1 MVSDP
6 PLHGGCIMNIRQS
19 HSRTGSQARLV
30 KRSSDG
36 VIEACGPE
44 GRLLAHFNPHTNESR
59 NHRGDLIGKG
69 NRLASVLQAVDEQP
83 TRLRLGGK

>member
-1 MVSDP
+1 MMPDP
-6 PLHGGCIMNIRQS
+6 PIHGGCIMINRQS
-19 HSRTGSQARLV
+19 HSNAGSQARLV

-36 VIEACGPE
+36 VIEARGPE
-44 GRLLAHFNPHTNESR
+44 GRLLAHFNPHTNETR

-69 NRLASVLQAVDEQP
+69 NRLASVLRAVDELP